1 MRSFSKIY
9 HFLTSYGWTLEYWYG
24 ILRKL
29 MFCTSCFCGSIW
41 CFSFRLLFLKNLLL
55 GFSIEFCYQKCD
67 NHLTWQFSQIK
78 GCMVRSLDFKQS
90 WLKLLISFNY
100 SGFELV
106 KQNRS
111 AKISEGDKEKG
122 PEQVKVFF
130 WSTNHFMKNAKSFK
144 LLQTNLDKFCEF
156 NSLSFFV

>member
-67 NHLTWQFSQIK
+67 NHLTWQFSQMK
-78 GCMVRSLDFKQS
+78 GCTVRSLDFKQS

-144 LLQTNLDKFCEF
+144 LLQTTLVKFCEF

>member
-24 ILRKL
+24 ILNKL

-78 GCMVRSLDFKQS
+78 GCTVRSLDFKQS

>member
-1 MRSFSKIY
+1 MVLVLNFVI
-9 HFLTSYGWTLEYWYG
+9 
-24 ILRKL
+24 
-29 MFCTSCFCGSIW
+29 
-41 CFSFRLLFLKNLLL
+41 KNA
-55 GFSIEFCYQKCD
+55 
-67 NHLTWQFSQIK
+67 QIK
-78 GCMVRSLDFKQS
+78 GCTVRSLDFKQS

>member
-78 GCMVRSLDFKQS
+78 GCTVRSLDFKQS

-111 AKISEGDKEKG
+111 AKISESDKEKG

-130 WSTNHFMKNAKSFK
+130 LIYESFYEK
-144 LLQTNLDKFCEF
+144 CKEF
-156 NSLSFFV
+156 

>member
-78 GCMVRSLDFKQS
+78 GCTVRSLDFKQS

-130 WSTNHFMKNAKSFK
+130 WSTNHFMKNAKRFK
-144 LLQTNLDKFCEF
+144 LLQTNLVKFCEF
-156 NSLSFFV
+156 NCLSFFV

>member
-1 MRSFSKIY
+1 MY

-78 GCMVRSLDFKQS
+78 GCTVRSLDFKQS

>member
-67 NHLTWQFSQIK
+67 NHLTWQFSHIK
-78 GCMVRSLDFKQS
+78 GCTVRSLDFKQS

-144 LLQTNLDKFCEF
+144 LLQTNLVKFCKF

>member
-78 GCMVRSLDFKQS
+78 GCTVRSLDFKQS

>member
-78 GCMVRSLDFKQS
+78 GCTVRSLDFKQS

-130 WSTNHFMKNAKSFK
+130 WSTNHFMKNVKCFK
-144 LLQTNLDKFCEF
+144 YLKINLVKFCKF
-156 NSLSFFV
+156 NSLYFFV

>member
-1 MRSFSKIY
+1 
-9 HFLTSYGWTLEYWYG
+9 
-24 ILRKL
+24 
-29 MFCTSCFCGSIW
+29 
-41 CFSFRLLFLKNLLL
+41 
-55 GFSIEFCYQKCD
+55 
-67 NHLTWQFSQIK
+67 
-78 GCMVRSLDFKQS
+78 MVRSLDFKQS

-144 LLQTNLDKFCEF
+144 LLQTTLVKFCEF

>member
-78 GCMVRSLDFKQS
+78 GCTVRSLDFKQS

-144 LLQTNLDKFCEF
+144 LLQTTLVKFCEF